1 MSAAAAD
8 AAAAAI
14 AGADSAHLTV
24 ARRVIEIE
32 RDAIEEIR
40 AGLGAPFCRAV
51 DALLALEG
59 GKVFA
64 TGVGKSGHIARKIAS
79 TLASTGTPACFLHPT
94 EAGHGDWGMVGEGD
108 AVLALSFSGKNDELE
123 RNIAAPARRAGVRLL
138 TMTGDPESPL
148 AKAADISLV
157 ARVSREACPHNLAPT
172 ASAAAMLALGD
183 ALAMALLSARGFQVE
198 DFARRHPA
206 GDLGRRLLTRV
217 GDIMRTGDALPLVGE
232 DATLAEAVVE
242 MSGKRMG
249 MALIA
254 RDGALRGIFTDGDL
268 RRALQSRAAAP
279 ETDLV
284 AAPVTRFMSARP
296 AAIESSALAT
306 AAARLME
313 RKKISQ
319 LAVVDDG
326 RIVGALT
333 MHDLL
338 SARIG

>member
-1 MSAAAAD
+1 MSAVAAVAE
-8 AAAAAI
+8 
-14 AGADSAHLTV
+14 ADSAHLTV
-24 ARRVIEIE
+24 ARRVVEIE
-32 RDAIEEIR
+32 RDALEEIR

-51 DALLALEG
+51 EALLALEG
-59 GKVFA
+59 GKVFVA
-64 TGVGKSGHIARKIAS
+64 GVGKSGHIARKIAS

-94 EAGHGDWGMVGEGD
+94 EAGHGDWGMIGEGD
-108 AVLALSFSGKNDELE
+108 AVLALSFSGKNAELE
-123 RNIAAPARRAGVRLL
+123 RNIAAPARRAGIRLL
-138 TMTGDPESPL
+138 AMTGDSESPL

-157 ARVSREACPHNLAPT
+157 VRVSREACPHNLAPT

-206 GDLGRRLLTRV
+206 GALGRRLLTRV
-217 GDIMRTGDALPLVGE
+217 DDIMRAGESLPLVGE

-249 MALIA
+249 MALIV
-254 RDGALRGIFTDGDL
+254 RGDSLRGIFTDGDL

-279 ETDLV
+279 DSDLV
-284 AAPVTRFMSARP
+284 AAPVARFMSPRP
-296 AAIESSALAT
+296 AAIGSKALAVD
-306 AAARLME
+306 AARLME

-319 LAVVDDG
+319 LAVVDAG

-333 MHDLL
+333 VHDLL
-338 SARIG
+338 SAQIG